1 VVMLLDYIRLAFGSF
16 STNRMR
22 SFLSLLGI
30 IIGVA
35 SVIAITSLGRS
46 ATMTIQGEIA
56 RAGLGTILVQP
67 RAGTD
72 IALLRLFTP
81 AFGDRLI
88 AEIPGI
94 DTVMPMHG
102 SSVVVKYRDRE
113 YKADL
118 MAVTE
123 QLQSIL
129 DIPLDDG
136 RFLSE
141 QDRLKRRSVVVLGAE
156 VAAELFPVGSAVGKH
171 VRLQF
176 DPVRSFEVVGVMK
189 SRAETMRLEFDPSI
203 FIPFETY
210 STRIQRITYVQ
221 SYMVGVVDETE
232 VLNVAD
238 RIEKYFINLSGKEDS
253 VRVRSPSE
261 IADMFH
267 AVTVTLNAFLTGI
280 AAISLIVGGIGIMN
294 IMLVSVTERTRE
306 IGIRKALG
314 ASPGAILGQFM
325 TEAVTLSIVGGIIG
339 MIVGTALSSFGTW
352 LFGWD
357 YTPNPMAYPIS
368 MLFAGSVG
376 IFFGLY
382 PAVRASRLNP
392 VDALNYE

>member
-1 VVMLLDYIRLAFGSF
+1 MLIDYLRLAFGSF
-16 STNRMR
+16 LSNRMR

-46 ATMTIQGEIA
+46 ATMTVQDEIA
-56 RAGLGTILVQP
+56 RAGLGTIVIRP
-67 RAGTD
+67 RSGTD
-72 IALLRLFTP
+72 PALLHLFTTE
-81 AFGDRLI
+81 FGDQLTR
-88 AEIPGI
+88 EVPGVA
-94 DTVMPMHG
+94 TVMPMQAR
-102 SSVVVKYRDRE
+102 SVVVKYGDRE

-118 MAVTE
+118 LAVTE
-123 QLQSIL
+123 QLPSIL
-129 DIPLDDG
+129 DIPVDDG

-141 QDRLKRRSVVVLGAE
+141 QDSSKRQSVVVLGAA

-171 VRLQF
+171 VRLYL
-176 DPVRSFEVVGVMK
+176 DPVRSFEVVGVLEY
-189 SRAETMRLEFDPSI
+189 RADTMGMDFDPSVFLPI
-203 FIPFETY
+203 STY
-210 STRIQRITYVQ
+210 SARVERVSRVQRYV
-221 SYMVGVVDETE
+221 VGVADEND

-238 RIEKYFINLSGKEDS
+238 RIDRYFANLSGQEDS
-253 VRVRSPSE
+253 VRIDSPSTVAE
-261 IADMFH
+261 MFQ

-314 ASPGAILGQFM
+314 ASPAAILGQFM
-325 TEAVTLSIVGGIIG
+325 TEAVTLSILGGIIG
-339 MIVGTALSSFGTW
+339 MIVGTGLSSFGTW
-352 LFGWD
+352 LFGWT
-357 YTPNPMAYPIS
+357 YAPNPSAYPVS
-368 MLFAGSVG
+368 MLFASSVG

>member
-1 VVMLLDYIRLAFGSF
+1 MLVDFIRLAFGSF
-16 STNRMR
+16 VSNRMR

-35 SVIAITSLGRS
+35 AVIAITSLGRS
-46 ATMTIQGEIA
+46 ATTTIQGEIA
-56 RAGLGTILVQP
+56 RAGLGTIVIRP
-67 RAGTD
+67 GPESD
-72 IALLRLFTP
+72 PALLRRFTP
-81 AFGDRLI
+81 EFSDRL
-88 AEIPGI
+88 AKEIPGI
-94 DTVMPMHG
+94 AAVMPLQRKSALATYG
-102 SSVVVKYRDRE
+102 ARE

-129 DIPLDDG
+129 DVPIDDG
-136 RFLSE
+136 RFLSRE
-141 QDRLKRRSVVVLGAE
+141 DGSNRRSVVVLGSE
-156 VAAELFPVGSAVGKH
+156 VAAELFPVEQAVGKH
-171 VRLQF
+171 IRLYL
-176 DPVRSFEVVGVMK
+176 DPARSFEVIGVLE
-189 SRAETMRLEFDPSI
+189 SRADTMGMEFDPSI
-203 FIPFETY
+203 FLPFRTY
-210 STRIQRITYVQ
+210 SARIDRVRQVQRYV
-221 SYMVGVVDETE
+221 VGVVEETE
-232 VLNVAD
+232 VLTVAD
-238 RIEKYFINLSGKEDS
+238 RIEKYFVNLSGKENS
-253 VRVRSPSE
+253 VQIDSPSAVAE
-261 IADMFH
+261 MFQ

-314 ASPGAILGQFM
+314 ASPAAILGQFM

-339 MIVGTALSSFGTW
+339 MIVGTGLSSFGTW
-352 LFGWD
+352 LFGWN

-368 MLFAGSVG
+368 MLFASSVG

-382 PAVRASRLNP
+382 PAIRASRLNP

>member
-1 VVMLLDYIRLAFGSF
+1 MLIDFIRLAFTSF
-16 STNRMR
+16 ASNRMR

-46 ATMTIQGEIA
+46 ATMTVQGEIA
-56 RAGLGTILVQP
+56 RAGLGTIVIGP
-67 RAGTD
+67 RSEAD
-72 IALLRLFTP
+72 PALLRLFTP
-81 AFGDRLI
+81 EFGDRLTR
-88 AEIPGI
+88 EIPGI
-94 DTVMPMHG
+94 ATVMPMQA
-102 SSVVVKYRDRE
+102 SSVIVKYRDRE

-118 MAVTE
+118 IALTE
-123 QLQSIL
+123 QLPSIL
-129 DIPLDDG
+129 DIPVDDG

-141 QDRLKRRSVVVLGAE
+141 QDGSKRQSVVVLGAE
-156 VAAELFPVGSAVGKH
+156 VAAELFPVDPAVGKH
-171 VRLQF
+171 VRLYL
-176 DPVRSFEVVGVMK
+176 DPVRSFEVVGVLEP
-189 SRAETMRLEFDPSI
+189 RADTMGMDFNPSVFLPFD
-203 FIPFETY
+203 TY
-210 STRIQRITYVQ
+210 SARIERVSRVQR
-221 SYMVGVVDETE
+221 YMVGVVDGTD
-232 VLNVAD
+232 VLSVAD
-238 RIEKYFINLSGKEDS
+238 RIERYFINLSGQEDS
-253 VRVRSPSE
+253 VRIDSPST
-261 IADMFH
+261 IAEMFQ

-314 ASPGAILGQFM
+314 ASPAAILGQFM
-325 TEAVTLSIVGGIIG
+325 TEAITLSIVGGILG
-339 MIVGTALSSFGTW
+339 MIVGTGLSYFGTW
-352 LFGWD
+352 LFGWN

-368 MLFAGSVG
+368 MLFASSVG